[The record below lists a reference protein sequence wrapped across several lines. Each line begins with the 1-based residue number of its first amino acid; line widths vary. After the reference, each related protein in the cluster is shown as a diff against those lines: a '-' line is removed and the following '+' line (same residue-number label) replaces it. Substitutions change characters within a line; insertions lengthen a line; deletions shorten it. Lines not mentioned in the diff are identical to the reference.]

1 MQFETLVDNIT
12 DAERTLLILVDVVF
26 ERFMVPDDNERELE
40 TLVEL
45 NEDVNVLIIEIL
57 DEVMLEILFESDVL
71 LLLVDE
77 IWLDN
82 LVDNDDVTDTLFD
95 VVKLPIVERDTRVL
109 SKDETDVEN
118 KVDNELTV

>member
-1 MQFETLVDNIT
+1 
-12 DAERTLLILVDVVF
+12 
-26 ERFMVPDDNERELE
+26 
-40 TLVEL
+40 
-45 NEDVNVLIIEIL
+45 VLIIEIL
-57 DEVMLEILFESDVL
+57 DEVMLEILFESDAL

-82 LVDNDDVTDTLFD
+82 LVDNDDVTDTRFD

-109 SKDETDVEN
+109 SNDETDVEN

>member
-1 MQFETLVDNIT
+1 M
-12 DAERTLLILVDVVF
+12 
-26 ERFMVPDDNERELE
+26 
-40 TLVEL
+40 
-45 NEDVNVLIIEIL
+45 LIIEIL
-57 DEVMLEILFESDVL
+57 DEVMLEILFESDAL

-82 LVDNDDVTDTLFD
+82 LVDNDDVTDTRFD

-109 SKDETDVEN
+109 SNDETDVEN

>member
-77 IWLDN
+77 IWLDI